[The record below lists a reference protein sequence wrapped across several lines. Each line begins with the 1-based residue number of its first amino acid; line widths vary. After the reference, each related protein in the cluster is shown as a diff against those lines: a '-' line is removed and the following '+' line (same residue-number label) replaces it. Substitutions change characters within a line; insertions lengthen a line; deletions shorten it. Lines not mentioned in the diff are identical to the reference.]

1 MAYQPPEVQYE
12 HALAVN
18 HTRRGPL
25 RFEEGVATDTDIPN
39 DFGLGA
45 YGDTAGDARGRP
57 FLNVKDPDET
67 MRERAHV
74 GSCFVDRGTDD
85 ALRLRHRRIG
95 VGQNGPEFEM
105 ELGSERRLIR
115 LNPAMVN
122 D

>member
-1 MAYQPPEVQYE
+1 MSYAPESGFE
-12 HALAVN
+12 HVMAVN
-18 HTRRGPL
+18 NTRRGPL

-45 YGDTAGDARGRP
+45 YGDTQGDGRGRP
-57 FLNVKDPDET
+57 FWPIKDPAET

-74 GSCFVDRGTDD
+74 GSASWIEAPTMLSDFV
-85 ALRLRHRRIG
+85 IG
-95 VGQNGPEFEM
+95 ASIGQGPAQFEM

-115 LNPAMVN
+115 QSPATVM